1 VGNSWFQFQ
10 QFRVEQDRCAM
21 KISTDAVLL
30 GSLAQSN
37 SPKQILDIGTGTG
50 VIALMLAQRFA
61 EAQIIALEL
70 DPEAAAQAAKNCQ
83 ASPFSQRIQVKE
95 GRLQTYTEEKRFD
108 LIVSNPPYF
117 PDHLKSNDA
126 KRNQALHTDS
136 LSFAEL
142 LQKAR
147 LLLTD
152 NGSLWIIL
160 PPRQMRDF
168 SALAAQQNLHPV
180 AQFLIRDTA
189 AKPIHREVVCF
200 TPSPTL
206 TSTTPQELCLKLED
220 GSYSEEYRTLLA
232 GFLLGF

>member
-1 VGNSWFQFQ
+1 
-10 QFRVEQDRCAM
+10 M

-152 NGSLWIIL
+152 NGNLWIIL